1 MDALLPDDPDRI
13 GPYRLEGRLG
23 AGGMGEVF
31 LARSPGGR
39 VVVVKRI
46 HGHHAGD
53 PEYRTRFAREIDAA
67 SRVGGHHTAQVVA
80 ADPGADR
87 PWMVTAHIPGPSL
100 QALVSGRGPL
110 TADAVATLGAGLA
123 EGLGAIHERGLVHR
137 DLKPGNV
144 ICADDGPRIID
155 FGIAR
160 PLDASTLTETGAV
173 VGTCAYMSPEQLN
186 GHPATPAADV
196 FALGCVLAFAATGQ
210 SPFHAPSLPA
220 VVHRVTTAAP
230 DLTRV
235 PTTHDLRALIA
246 ACLAKHPADRPTPAD
261 ILTWFASAHPLGQ
274 TLATPP
280 GDGIAGL
287 SSGKRGGMS
296 DGGLG
301 GAPSGLSA
309 GLSGGERGGLPGF
322 ARGGE
327 RGGRADASVVRGIT
341 RRVLLTGGLGVGAV
355 LAGVG
360 VFHALD
366 LGGAASDTPA
376 PEATKTPVMVG
387 HAATLTREGGVFALA
402 FSPDGTLLATGGS
415 GDPLVELWNV
425 ATGERMAAL
434 KGHTM
439 GVNAV
444 AFHPQGTLLV
454 TAGGDKTAM
463 VWDVVGRVRVGV
475 LKNPDMVT
483 SVAFSPD
490 GTLLAA
496 ACGEKGVPVWD
507 MSGRTLKDTF
517 DGHAGG
523 ATSVAFSHD
532 GTLLASG
539 GSSPS
544 ALLWDLPEGARPL
557 SLLTTASVYGVAFNP
572 GGTLLATVGGELP
585 VRLWDVAARREAAV
599 LPGHT
604 DSVSAVAF
612 SPDGTL
618 LATSGADRTVRLWD
632 VAGRS
637 LVDVLTGFGD
647 RVGTVAFNHDGTLL
661 AAGSFD
667 RTVRLWKIM

>member
-53 PEYRTRFAREIDAA
+53 PEYRARFAREIDAA
-67 SRVGGHHTAQVVA
+67 GRVGGHHTAQVVA

-100 QALVSGRGPL
+100 HALVSGRGPL
-110 TADAVATLGAGLA
+110 TADAVAALGAGLA
-123 EGLGAIHERGLVHR
+123 EGLAAIHERGLVHR

-160 PLDASTLTETGAV
+160 PLDASTLTETGAL

-210 SPFHAPSLPA
+210 SPFHAPSPPA
-220 VVHRVTTAAP
+220 VVHRVTADAP

-235 PTTHDLRALIA
+235 PTTHGLRDLVA
-246 ACLAKHPADRPTPAD
+246 ACLAKPPADRPTPAD
-261 ILTWFASAHPLGQ
+261 ILTRLAPAHPLGQ
-274 TLATPP
+274 TVAVPP

-287 SSGKRGGMS
+287 SSGEGGGGRV
-296 DGGLG
+296 DG
-301 GAPSGLSA
+301 SA
-309 GLSGGERGGLPGF
+309 GRVIS
-322 ARGGE
+322 
-327 RGGRADASVVRGIT
+327 
-341 RRVLLTGGLGVGAV
+341 RRVLLAGGLGVGAV

-360 VFHALD
+360 VFRAFE
-366 LGGAASDTPA
+366 LGDAASDTPA
-376 PEATKTPVMVG
+376 PEATKRSVVVG

-415 GDPLVELWNV
+415 GDPSVELWSV
-425 ATGERMAAL
+425 AAGERVAAL

-444 AFHPQGTLLV
+444 AFHPQGSLLV
-454 TAGGDKTAM
+454 TAGGDREAM

-483 SVAFSPD
+483 SAAFSPD

-496 ACGEKGVPVWD
+496 ACGEKGVRVWD

-523 ATSVAFSHD
+523 AASVAFSHD

-544 ALLWDLPEGARPL
+544 VLLWDLPAGARPL
-557 SLLTTASVYGVAFNP
+557 SLLTTASVHGVAFNP

-618 LATSGADRTVRLWD
+618 LATAGADRTVRLWD

-647 RVGTVAFNHDGTLL
+647 RVGTVAFNRDGTLL

-667 RTVRLWKIM
+667 RTVQLWKIM